1 MKYGLPIFGLV
12 VAFLAVLYILTLSS
26 KEKFSK
32 EMVDMTQEKRTVEFE
47 DSSYAQRTNHF
58 DAAPY
63 SMAPLEGVQTPFQ
76 VNQFK
81 SYIT

>member
-1 MKYGLPIFGLV
+1 MKYGIPIFGLV

-32 EMVDMTQEKRTVEFE
+32 ELVDMTQEKRTMDYE
-47 DSSYAQRTNHF
+47 DSSYVQRTNHF
-58 DAAPY
+58 EAAPY
-63 SMAPLEGVQTPFQ
+63 SMAPLEGTQTPFQ